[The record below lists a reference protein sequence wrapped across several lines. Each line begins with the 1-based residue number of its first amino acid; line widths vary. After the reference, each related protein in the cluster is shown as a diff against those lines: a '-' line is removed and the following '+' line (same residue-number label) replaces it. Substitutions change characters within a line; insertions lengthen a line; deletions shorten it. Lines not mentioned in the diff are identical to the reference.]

1 MEKNCKCLGKTDV
14 IVINGG
20 ANDISSIRTHM
31 ISAVGKMAHTVQK
44 YNNTNIIIVNIPHR
58 YDLNKT
64 SVINSEIHTFNKQ
77 LLKLRQGR
85 ATEGNHILLAFYIS
99 ITVLVLSL
107 THVTIEWYLSY

>member
-85 ATEGNHILLAFYIS
+85 MTEGNHILLAFYIS

>member
-58 YDLNKT
+58 YDLDKT
-64 SVINSEIHTFNKQ
+64 LVINSEIYAFNKQ
-77 LLKLRQGR
+77 LLKLWQGR
-85 ATEGNHILLAFYIS
+85 MTEGNHILLAFYIS

-107 THVTIEWYLSY
+107 THVTVECYLLY